1 MFRILIIDDNENQY
15 ENVKSYLLQTQN
27 CNKELKEKIL
37 KDFIQIEYIKS
48 PTEAEAYITAAQGT
62 RHEPHLIFCD
72 VNFEG
77 SKNPKDNGRTRGF
90 KLAAFI
96 NKKLP
101 NTPIFIIT
109 FYGIDEVWS
118 EMTKIIPNHRWI
130 YPISK
135 EGVEQN
141 LQASFNKMLCDIV
154 SDNTDKLKISEANNR
169 IIAERIANNRIEEL
183 LRDKDFLVEFKGRN
197 WQLRYLLL
205 GWLHFSPSS
214 DIEKPYNI
222 TATKELKSQLKGF
235 IGANND
241 ELRVR
246 FEVLKTAYQNHALH
260 TDFVKEIQEDVQK
273 AVEDFLKVDW
283 QSRNVD
289 DYKYPTYERL
299 NTYFRVGQ
307 SLDMLRI
314 GEYDMSNKN
323 TPFLL
328 VNWLKSRLFVLT
340 LHKLIC
346 KNKDFFQKERHY
358 SDFQLRYIADF
369 VILAALKNDLNRFF
383 IHEQNQTVTGQV
395 KQYFYT
401 YLRFT
406 GNLLHNQ
413 NTDVLPHDFIAD
425 DELMIEEIDWL
436 RNVQTNFEDCLK

>member
-1 MFRILIIDDNENQY
+1 MFKILIVDDNKNQY

-37 KDFIQIEYIKS
+37 NDFIQIKYIKS
-48 PTEAEAYITAAQGT
+48 PTEAEAYITATKGT
-62 RHEPHLIFCD
+62 RDEPHLIFCD
-72 VNFEG
+72 VKFEG
-77 SKNPKDNGRTRGF
+77 FKNPKDNGDTRGF
-90 KLAAFI
+90 DLAAFI
-96 NKKLP
+96 NKRLP
-101 NTPIFIIT
+101 KIPIFIIT
-109 FYGIDEVWS
+109 FFSMDDVWS
-118 EMTKIIPNHRWI
+118 DMIKIIPNHRWI

-141 LQASFNKMLCDIV
+141 LHNTFNIMLRDIV
-154 SDNTDKLKISEANNR
+154 SDNTDKLKISEVNKR

-183 LRDKDFLVEFKGRN
+183 LHEKDFCVEFKGRN

-222 TATKELKSQLKGF
+222 SAAKELKPQLKNF
-235 IGANND
+235 IGANNND
-241 ELRVR
+241 LRVK
-246 FEVLKTAYQNHALH
+246 FDALKIAYQNHTLH
-260 TDFVKEIQEDVQK
+260 DDFMKEIQQDVQK

-283 QSRNVD
+283 QSRNID
-289 DYKYPTYERL
+289 GYQYPTYDRL
-299 NTYFRVGQ
+299 RTYFRVGQ
-307 SLDMLRI
+307 TLDMLRI
-314 GEYDMSNKN
+314 GEYDMENKN

-346 KNKDFFQKERHY
+346 KNKDFFQQERHY
-358 SDFQLRYIADF
+358 SDFQLRYIVDF
-369 VILAALKNDLNRFF
+369 VILAALRNEPNRFF
-383 IHEQNQTVTGQV
+383 IHENELSIVGQV

-401 YLRFT
+401 YLRLT
-406 GNLLHNQ
+406 GNLLHSQ
-413 NTDVLPHDFIAD
+413 NAETLPHDFIAH
-425 DELMIEEIDWL
+425 DELLLEEIDWL